1 MAKCPLKTLGD
12 GWYEQPCYH
21 CGEVLLWSVDEG
33 EGPWEMRHV
42 WATGGK
48 RLGGL
53 CSRCFRHH
61 YPKLWAQAMKER

>member
-1 MAKCPLKTLGD
+1 
-12 GWYEQPCYH
+12 
-21 CGEVLLWSVDEG
+21 
-33 EGPWEMRHV
+33 V